1 MRGII
6 KDIIFLRQPCEK
18 IESLKEAEEIAD
30 ELFEILSKNKNGVG
44 LAANQIG
51 INKAVCVVNVW
62 RPLWF
67 MNPSF
72 IPSGNEIVHFN
83 EGCLS
88 FPDSIITTER
98 HRHISVTADN
108 HEKQLHFGPWNML
121 ECVCIQHEI
130 CHLKGET
137 MFDYKI

>member
-1 MRGII
+1 MKSIV
-6 KDIIFLRQPCEK
+6 KDVLYLQQACEK
-18 IESLKEAEEIAD
+18 IDSEKEAKEIAD
-30 ELFEILSKNKNGVG
+30 ELFEILNKNKNGVG

-72 IPSGNEIVHFN
+72 ISAGSEKVHFN
-83 EGCLS
+83 VGCLS

-98 HRHISVTADN
+98 YRHISVTADN
-108 HEKQLHFGPWNML
+108 HEKQLYFGPWNML
-121 ECVCIQHEI
+121 ECVCVQHEI
-130 CHLKGET
+130 CHLNGET